1 MILGR
6 FKKAILLNRIA
17 KLKLST
23 ISEIESILR
32 KHVFPQRAGSR
43 PNELENDKAGSSKGG
58 AAVYKAFESKEDS
71 DFVSAPPSVAD
82 RFAHYQRHWE
92 REGNQV
98 VYKSSLNKHVY
109 NSNMN
114 PNSNGRV
121 QNST

>member
-1 MILGR
+1 M
-6 FKKAILLNRIA
+6 NP
-17 KLKLST
+17 S
-23 ISEIESILR
+23 SIK

-43 PNELENDKAGSSKGG
+43 PNEIENDKPGSSKGG
-58 AAVYKAFESKEDS
+58 GAPDNKAFESKEDS
-71 DFVSAPPSVAD
+71 DFVSAPPSVAN

-114 PNSNGRV
+114 PNSIGRV
-121 QNST
+121 KNST